1 MESPLGS
8 DLARLVRVWRA
19 LIDHRLKPLELTQTH
34 WVTLHNIHQL
44 PPEQSQIQLA
54 KAIGIE
60 QPSLVRTL
68 DQLEEKGLISRQTC
82 ASDRRAKRIKLTE
95 KAEPLIN
102 EMEEVIGKTRDEIL
116 SGVSKQEVET
126 LLHLI
131 RKLEQNILD
140 LGLKINSLRPGLIRA
155 FFTLLPMPDDHL
167 ITSVILCF
175 IHGFVR
181 ALNARF
187 RCHAIVVGGIHPMLM
202 VIRSGK
208 WLSPALTAGR
218 IRSAIACASFHR
230 C

>member
-1 MESPLGS
+1 MKLESPLGS

-34 WVTLHNIHQL
+34 WVTLHNIH
-44 PPEQSQIQLA
+44 QLA

-140 LGLKINSLRPGLIRA
+140 LQAK
-155 FFTLLPMPDDHL
+155 D
-167 ITSVILCF
+167 
-175 IHGFVR
+175 
-181 ALNARF
+181 
-187 RCHAIVVGGIHPMLM
+187 
-202 VIRSGK
+202 
-208 WLSPALTAGR
+208 
-218 IRSAIACASFHR
+218 
-230 C
+230 

>member
-1 MESPLGS
+1 MKLESPLGS

-82 ASDRRAKRIKLTE
+82 ASDRRDKRIKLTE

-140 LGLKINSLRPGLIRA
+140 LQAK
-155 FFTLLPMPDDHL
+155 D
-167 ITSVILCF
+167 
-175 IHGFVR
+175 
-181 ALNARF
+181 
-187 RCHAIVVGGIHPMLM
+187 
-202 VIRSGK
+202 
-208 WLSPALTAGR
+208 
-218 IRSAIACASFHR
+218 
-230 C
+230 